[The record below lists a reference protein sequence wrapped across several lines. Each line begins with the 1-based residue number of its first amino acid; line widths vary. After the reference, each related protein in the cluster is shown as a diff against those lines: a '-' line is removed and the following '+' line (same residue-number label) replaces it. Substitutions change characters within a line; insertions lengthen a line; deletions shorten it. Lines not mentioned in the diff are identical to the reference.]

1 MSIFESIVSRQEI
14 HKGWSGDRK
23 FRAVT
28 NSGDVYFLRL
38 SSPDRYERR
47 RGEFQ
52 RMQEAAALG
61 IRMCDPIEFGVCEEG
76 VYAIQRWIRGR
87 DAEEVL
93 PQMPRAAQYAAG
105 LEAGGMLKKL
115 HTLPAP
121 ADAED
126 WAVRYGR
133 KIDAKIAAYET
144 CPVKYDRG
152 QLFLD
157 CLARNRSLLQG
168 RPQCRQ
174 HGDYHCGNL
183 LLDDRGRI
191 TVIDFDRDDWGDPW
205 DEFKRIIW
213 DVRAAPAFARGM
225 VDGYFGSSVPEEF
238 WGLLALYLSCNMISS
253 LPWSLDY
260 GQREQRIAMENGER
274 VLRWYDGMTRTVP
287 NWYHE

>member
-1 MSIFESIVSRQEI
+1 
-14 HKGWSGDRK
+14 
-23 FRAVT
+23 
-28 NSGDVYFLRL
+28 
-38 SSPDRYERR
+38 
-47 RGEFQ
+47 
-52 RMQEAAALG
+52 
-61 IRMCDPIEFGVCEEG
+61 
-76 VYAIQRWIRGR
+76 
-87 DAEEVL
+87 
-93 PQMPRAAQYAAG
+93 
-105 LEAGGMLKKL
+105 MLKKL

-183 LLDDRGRI
+183 MLDDRGRI

-205 DEFKRIIW
+205 DEFNRIIW

-225 VDGYFGSSVPEEF
+225 VDGYFGGSVPEEF

-260 GQREQRIAMENGER
+260 GQREQRIAMENGAR
-274 VLRWYDGMTRTVP
+274 VLLWYDNMTRTVP